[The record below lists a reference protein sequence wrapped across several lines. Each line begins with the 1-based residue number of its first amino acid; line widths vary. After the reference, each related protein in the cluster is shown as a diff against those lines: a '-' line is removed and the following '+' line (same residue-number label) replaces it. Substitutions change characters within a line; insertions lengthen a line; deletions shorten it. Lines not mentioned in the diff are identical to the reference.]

1 MTGVAPTPRFLL
13 DQGFPKPPAG
23 FEQLD
28 ASVEYVH
35 FSDAAPDLA
44 RTSTPDWMVYLF
56 AQAQQFDG
64 LVTGDISQVTQD
76 TELVALAH
84 TSLCV
89 VTWRGAHNVSPVT
102 KWGQILAYTPQVLRH
117 VGQTADGVVVTLPSP
132 VLPTANVTRAVN
144 LARARAEI
152 DATSWNERRSENLR
166 LMRAELERRHALGL
180 TAVLDRG

>member
-1 MTGVAPTPRFLL
+1 MAPLPRFLL

-28 ASVEYVH
+28 ASVEYIH

-56 AQAQQFDG
+56 AAARQFDG
-64 LVTGDISQVTQD
+64 LVTGDISQVNQE

-102 KWGQILAYTPQVLRH
+102 KWGQILAYMPQVLKHAEHAR
-117 VGQTADGVVVTLPSP
+117 DGSVVVLPSP
-132 VLPTANVTRAVN
+132 VLRAANVERAAN
-144 LARARAEI
+144 LGRALAET
-152 DATSWNERRSENLR
+152 DPTSWNERRSANLR
-166 LMRAELERRHALGL
+166 LMRAELEQRGARDLA
-180 TAVLDRG
+180 AILDRT

>member
-1 MTGVAPTPRFLL
+1 MAPTPRFLL

-56 AQAQQFDG
+56 AEARQFDG
-64 LVTGDISQVTQD
+64 LITGDISQVNQD

-84 TSLCV
+84 TTLCV

-102 KWGQILAYTPQVLRH
+102 KWGQILAYMPQVLRH
-117 VGQTADGVVVTLPSP
+117 ADQVRDGSVVTLPSP
-132 VLPTANVTRAVN
+132 VLRGAHVERAVN
-144 LARARAEI
+144 LGRALAET
-152 DATSWNERRSENLR
+152 DATSWNERRAANLR
-166 LMRAELERRHALGL
+166 LMRAELERRDAGDLA
-180 TAVLDRG
+180 AVLDRE

>member
-1 MTGVAPTPRFLL
+1 MAPTPRFLL

-56 AQAQQFDG
+56 AEAQHFDG

-84 TSLCV
+84 TRLCV

-102 KWGQILAYTPQVLRH
+102 KWGQILAYTPQVLRQL
-117 VGQTADGVVVTLPSP
+117 GQARDGVVVTLPSP
-132 VLPTANVTRAVN
+132 VLPTTNVSRAVN
-144 LARARAEI
+144 LARARSGT
-152 DATSWNERRSENLR
+152 DATSWNERRDENLR
-166 LMRAELERRHALGL
+166 LMRAELDRRRRVDLG
-180 TAVLDRG
+180 AILDRQ